1 MDHTNAV
8 RFRSAFDD
16 MWRCGDIEPTLQ
28 LMRDDVVWI
37 NDIGAGPFHR
47 GDGKESL
54 LALVTEWMAL
64 FDGTFTQELVDICAS
79 DHNVVEILH
88 ETGTAQGQRFDNLA
102 LYRYEL
108 DDNGLVTHVRTYDR
122 DRQAIDEFWANVD
135 IRP

>member
-1 MDHTNAV
+1 MDHPNAV

-108 DDNGLVTHVRTYDR
+108 DDNGLVTRVRTYDR

>member
-1 MDHTNAV
+1 MDHPNAV

-54 LALVTEWMAL
+54 LALVTDWMAL